1 MDSFFVPIYLF
12 IYKNLNNMILDARIH
27 KILQEELT
35 KNDVNSI
42 VNSKIDS
49 ALSSRDF
56 KKTVKELASD
66 VINELFKQLWQK
78 NTLWKNAV
86 AR

>member
-1 MDSFFVPIYLF
+1 MSKLQYHCLIS
-12 IYKNLNNMILDARIH
+12 DARIH

-56 KKTVKELASD
+56 KKAVKELASD

-86 AR
+86 SR

>member
-1 MDSFFVPIYLF
+1 MSKLQ
-12 IYKNLNNMILDARIH
+12 NHCLILDARIH

-42 VNSKIDS
+42 VNSKIEN

-56 KKTVKELASD
+56 KKAVKELASD

-86 AR
+86 SR

>member
-12 IYKNLNNMILDARIH
+12 IYKILNIMILDARIH

-56 KKTVKELASD
+56 KKAVKELASD